1 MRECRAGAPAW
12 AVVTAVH
19 LTRRGKRGRTRA
31 RSRAIEDGTPLDAS
45 DRSTLVARVHAESRR
60 LATEQPQAF
69 GTLRENL
76 QLVTLDVLIENF
88 SNNLTGNGAKNEGA
102 WQQFFTANTFAL
114 KQIFAAPVAFY
125 GEQVHVRSPDMKG
138 AGSQIADFVL
148 FNTLTR
154 SMVLVEIKTP
164 STALVA
170 KNKYR
175 GASSAEVYPPDKELS
190 GAIAQLQA
198 QMESARTDFEQI
210 VRRTPGAAPLDTKV
224 ITGAVIAGTFSAMDQ
239 LRVDSF
245 VRYRNGLYGI
255 EVITFDEVL
264 ERLLALQT
272 MLQESGHSWCLGRV
286 SRG

>member
-1 MRECRAGAPAW
+1 VAA
-12 AVVTAVH
+12 AVH
-19 LTRRGKRGRTRA
+19 LNGLGLRGQIQAMTRA
-31 RSRAIEDGTPLDAS
+31 SADGNPVNASERA
-45 DRSTLVARVHAESRR
+45 TLVARMPAESKQI
-60 LATEQPQAF
+60 ATEQPQAF
-69 GTLRENL
+69 GKLREDL
-76 QLVTLDVLIENF
+76 QLVTLDVLIETF
-88 SNNLTGNGAKNEGA
+88 SKNLTGNGAKNEDA
-102 WQQFFTANTFAL
+102 WQQFFKANTFAL

-164 STALVA
+164 SAALVA

-198 QMESARTDFEQI
+198 QMESARTDFEEI
-210 VRRTPGAAPLDTKV
+210 ARRTPGAGPLDTKV
-224 ITGAVIAGTFSAMDQ
+224 VTGAVIAGTLGAMDQ
-239 LRVDSF
+239 LRKDSF
-245 VRYRNGLYGI
+245 VRYRNGLHGI

-264 ERLLALQT
+264 DRLLALQT
-272 MLQESGHSWCLGRV
+272 MLKESGYSWFLGRV